1 MALLADNAIPYE
13 FLFNLT
19 QAGRCRP
26 PGAKLT
32 SVDVH
37 RLSIEVIERVL
48 EYAPETYA
56 EWRDPDWWEAEA
68 WRDFIPR
75 SEWHRVLTHM
85 KNQAIGGYHFVEVMY
100 MRVVEAE
107 GLNWEYESYDFFEP
121 PTGRAARS
129 DSGYAKVV
137 AAFGEKKVAR
147 LQEAA
152 GRYRLA
158 HGDLAATPGHLR
170 VPAGR
175 SRGDARPFRRSE
187 AQGRNAAAPAAGLGA
202 HPGHPRVPGRSRP
215 FRLSWHSEDPG
226 DVSRRLATR
235 RLHPACLANF
245 LRTACGLVALIR
257 LDLGQSMGPH
267 SRTSRHASAP
277 GR

>member
-129 DSGYAKVV
+129 DSGYAKMV
-137 AAFGEKKVAR
+137 AAFGEKKLAR

-158 HGDLAATPGHLR
+158 YGDLAATPDIFVYRHDGAEVAPVRFVEVKHKDAMRQRQLLGLALIQDILESPVEVVR
-170 VPAGR
+170 FVSAGTR
-175 SRGDARPFRRSE
+175 
-187 AQGRNAAAPAAGLGA
+187 
-202 HPGHPRVPGRSRP
+202 RVPGTYRGDWPRGGFIRP
-215 FRLSWHSEDPG
+215 
-226 DVSRRLATR
+226 V
-235 RLHPACLANF
+235 
-245 LRTACGLVALIR
+245 
-257 LDLGQSMGPH
+257 
-267 SRTSRHASAP
+267 
-277 GR
+277 